1 MQATDTLP
9 LAKIFTESANL
20 SCVVMDG
27 GEEIKVDDL
36 NGCFKL

>member
-1 MQATDTLP
+1 MQAIDTLP

-20 SCVVMDG
+20 SCVMDG

-36 NGCFKL
+36 NGRFKL